1 MSRWF
6 ILRTSGGQT
15 LALAASLRS
24 CDIDAWTPA
33 RTLRRYMPAKTPSGK
48 RLVEI
53 DAPILPTFVFMRAA
67 DDELV
72 RAAQLMEIERLAIAD
87 PSPHPRF
94 SIFRYTDRHG
104 RKLAPFV
111 GDREVLGLQE
121 EEEAQAALIKAMR
134 DAESRAEAEAIRR
147 AAMKSASARRRA
159 EQALERQERARLRSH
174 QPTIKPGTPVEVT
187 GAPAFVGVVGI
198 MEGTDGHYA
207 RVLFGNHSFK
217 IEGWQVMPSVDQA
230 PEGIAA

>member
-24 CDIDAWTPA
+24 SGIDAWTPA
-33 RTLRRYMPAKTPSGK
+33 RTLRRYMPAKTPTGK

-67 DDELV
+67 DDEV
-72 RAAQLMEIERLAIAD
+72 ARAAQLAEAEGFAIAD

-111 GDREVLGLQE
+111 SDREVRGLQE
-121 EEEAQAALIKAMR
+121 EEEAQAALNKAMR
-134 DAESRAEAEAIRR
+134 DAESRAAAEAIRR

-159 EQALERQERARLRSH
+159 EQALERQERARLRAQQTS
-174 QPTIKPGTPVEVT
+174 IAPGTPVEIT
-187 GAPAFVGVVGI
+187 GEAAFIGVVGI
-198 MEGTDGHYA
+198 MEGTHGHYA
-207 RVLFGNHSFK
+207 RVLFGNCSFK
-217 IEGWQVMPSVDQA
+217 IEGWQVMPSLEQA
-230 PEGIAA
+230 PRGIAA